1 MIVHNR
7 VVVIFTVK
15 SMRIIY
21 VSVLIVL
28 ASILAGCASHK
39 VPQDASFKI
48 LTQPYQ
54 LDSGD
59 QLRVTV
65 FEQANLSTNYTVDQA
80 GFVTLPLIG
89 SVAARGRTTK
99 QLSSDIAT
107 RLKQGFVRDPD
118 VAIEVQTFR
127 PFFIHGEIN
136 NAGQYEY
143 VNGLTVQTA
152 IAIAGGF
159 SARAN
164 KQVVVITRQI
174 NGEIQHAKVDVN
186 TPIRPGDTLTI
197 KERLF

>member
-1 MIVHNR
+1 
-7 VVVIFTVK
+7 
-15 SMRIIY
+15 MRITF
-21 VSVLIVL
+21 VSVLMVSVSIV
-28 ASILAGCASHK
+28 ASCANHK
-39 VPQDASFKI
+39 LPQDASFKI

-59 QLRVTV
+59 ELRVTV
-65 FEQANLSTNYTVDQA
+65 FEQANLSATYTVDQA

-99 QLSSDIAT
+99 QLSGDIAQ
-107 RLKQGFVRDPD
+107 RFKKGFVRNPD

-143 VNGLTVQTA
+143 VNGMTIQTA
-152 IAIAGGF
+152 IAISGGF

-164 KQVVVITRQI
+164 RQVAVITRQI
-174 NGEIQHAKVDVN
+174 NGEIQHAKVDLN
-186 TPIRPGDTLTI
+186 TPIRPGDTVTI

>member
-7 VVVIFTVK
+7 VIVISTVK
-15 SMRIIY
+15 SMRFIY
-21 VSVLIVL
+21 VSALIVL
-28 ASILAGCASHK
+28 AGVLTGCAGHK

-59 QLRVTV
+59 ELRVTV

-164 KQVVVITRQI
+164 KQVAVITRQI
-174 NGEIQHAKVDVN
+174 NGEIQHGKVDLN
-186 TPIRPGDTLTI
+186 TPIRPGDTVTI

>member
-1 MIVHNR
+1 
-7 VVVIFTVK
+7 
-15 SMRIIY
+15 MRNIY
-21 VSVLIVL
+21 VPVFLFLASVLV
-28 ASILAGCASHK
+28 GCAGNK

-59 QLRVTV
+59 ELRVTV

-89 SVAARGRTTK
+89 AVAARGRTTQ
-99 QLSSDIAT
+99 QLSGDIAR
-107 RLKQGFVRDPD
+107 RLKEGFVRDPD
-118 VAIEVQTFR
+118 VAIEVTTFR

-143 VNGLTVQTA
+143 VNGMTIQTA
-152 IAIAGGF
+152 IAISGGF

-164 KQVVVITRQI
+164 KQFALLSRQI
-174 NGEIQHAKVDVN
+174 NGEIQHAKVGLN
-186 TPIRPGDTLTI
+186 TPIRPGDTVTV